1 MKDKFIDTIIA
12 TAIPAIAMACFN
24 FFLLYFFD
32 NSSVLNIGQSTK
44 MVDQYVTPIN
54 IEAHGK
60 IDKLRITL
68 PGKLTDK
75 QISTNKPI
83 QVKTANNNVG
93 YEDYTDFY
101 ISKITS
107 KSSVQLIINTD
118 KPLENNDIAIDK
130 NGNNISVNY
139 ESTVKNPA
147 FEQLRSIILNAVVY
161 FILFSIIISREKR
174 DRKKKTLEIKEGLDI
189 LKSQNDKLV
198 QDQNNTIERVKKA
211 EDDAKKRQLL
221 LQAKLHD
228 YKKELSFWRN
238 TIRKM
243 LYKMPDGDKKA
254 EKLIESVTDSLKT
267 YNTNEKNEHEFET
280 LKVAAALLRDSEE
293 KS

>member
-12 TAIPAIAMACFN
+12 TAIPAIGMALVN
-24 FFLLYFFD
+24 FLLVFFFD
-32 NSSVLNIGQSTK
+32 SSSVLNIGQSTK

-54 IEAHGK
+54 IKAHGK
-60 IDKLRITL
+60 IENLRITL

-75 QISTNKPI
+75 QISVNKPI
-83 QVKTANNNVG
+83 QIKTANNNVG

-107 KSSVQLIINTD
+107 QSSVQLIINTN

-147 FEQLRSIILNAVVY
+147 FEQLRSIILNAAVY
-161 FILFSIIISREKR
+161 FILFSVIISREKR
-174 DRKKKTLEIKEGLDI
+174 DRKKKTQEVRNDLEDLTNKYANI
-189 LKSQNDKLV
+189 LQKQIDT
-198 QDQNNTIERVKKA
+198 QERVKKTEENA
-211 EDDAKKRQLL
+211 LKRQLL
-221 LQAKLHD
+221 LQARLHD

-243 LYKMPDGDKKA
+243 LYTMPDGDKKA